1 MTAQGDSGGGNAV
14 SDSVDEVCEHIIIV
28 TEGRLQRSDLDAD
41 TRLWSPDGDASSD
54 LDSLEVLALLYR
66 LEAASG
72 HPLPPE
78 FELRVTVTVGDIAD
92 FLEQGSE
99 AR

>member
-1 MTAQGDSGGGNAV
+1 M

-41 TRLWSPDGDASSD
+41 TRLWSHDGDASLG
-54 LDSLEVLALLYR
+54 LDSLEVLALFYR

-72 HPLPPE
+72 RTLPPE
-78 FELRVTVTVGDIAD
+78 FELWVTVTVGDIAD
-92 FLEQGSE
+92 FLERESP
-99 AR
+99 